1 VNGDITTIGIPSQ
14 LQGAMPRLP
23 SLVTDA
29 GERATLRFLEFF
41 TAAIRNKNTRRAYAR
56 AVTRFSDW
64 CQNRQLTL
72 NTLHP
77 IVIGGYIEQLQTE
90 LSPPSVKQHL
100 AAVRMLFDFLVVG
113 QILPMNPASSVRGP
127 KYSSKKGKTPVLTAV
142 ETRELLESID
152 TDTLVGLRDRAL
164 IGVMVFS
171 FARIGATLDMDVED
185 YFVQGK
191 HWWFRLHEKGGKRHE
206 VVAHHN
212 AEELM
217 DAYLDAA
224 GIRDD
229 KHGPIF
235 RSFSRRRQLTE
246 RRLHPNEALA
256 MIKRRARV
264 AGLPATICN
273 HTFRATGIT
282 TYLECGGTLEK
293 AQTIACHESPRTTKL
308 YDRTGDEITLDEIE
322 RIVIFAQ

>member
-1 VNGDITTIGIPSQ
+1 MNGDINTIGIPSQ
-14 LQGAMPRLP
+14 LQKAMPRLP

-56 AVTRFSDW
+56 AVTRLSDW
-64 CQNRQLTL
+64 CQKRQLTL
-72 NTLHP
+72 DTLHP

-100 AAVRMLFDFLVVG
+100 AAIRMLFDFLVVG

-127 KYSSKKGKTPVLTAV
+127 KHSAQKGKTPVLTAA
-142 ETRELLESID
+142 ETRDLLESIE

-185 YFVQGK
+185 YFLQGK

-224 GIRDD
+224 GVRGD

-246 RRLHPNEALA
+246 RRLQPQEKEWYTPAEVATLLGKAEWTVRAWCRDERVNAE
-256 MIKRRARV
+256 KR
-264 AGLPATICN
+264 AGG
-273 HTFRATGIT
+273 RGR
-282 TYLECGGTLEK
+282 TLEW
-293 AQTIACHESPRTTKL
+293 IISRE
-308 YDRTGDEITLDEIE
+308 EIV
-322 RIVIFAQ
+322 RIRNHGLLPLRRYRFGR